1 MRPGILLRI
10 FLALGLLTLPFMAS
24 AQGILTVRS
33 ALDFEDS
40 MPALKASIEA
50 HGYTVSHV
58 QRCDSGLEGS
68 GYETDRY
75 RILFF
80 GKIDEVRNLSAEY
93 PGLIPFLPLKIALF
107 AEGDNSIVA
116 AMNPVAL
123 GEFYPDEKLRSQ
135 FRRWESDIRSILA
148 EIQYR
153 DEAAAAAVPAE

>member
-1 MRPGILLRI
+1 MRFGIPARI
-10 FLALGLLTLPFMAS
+10 ILTLGLLTLSSTLS

-33 ALDFEDS
+33 ALDFEAS

-58 QRCDSGLEGS
+58 QRCDSGLQGF

-93 PGLIPFLPLKIALF
+93 PELIPFLPLKMALF
-107 AEGDNSIVA
+107 AEGDNSIVSA
-116 AMNPVAL
+116 INPIAL
-123 GEFYPDEKLRSQ
+123 GEFYPDEKLRIQ
-135 FRRWESDIRSILA
+135 FRRWEKDLRSILA
-148 EIQYR
+148 EMQHR
-153 DEAAAAAVPAE
+153 GDATDTATPVE

>member
-1 MRPGILLRI
+1 MRSGFLFRILLI
-10 FLALGLLTLPFMAS
+10 PGLLMLSLSAS

-40 MPALKASIEA
+40 MPALKASIAA

-58 QRCDSGLEGS
+58 QRCDSGLQEF

-80 GKIDEVRNLSAEY
+80 GKIDEVRRLSAEY

-107 AEGDNSIVA
+107 AEGDNSIVSA
-116 AMNPVAL
+116 INPVAL
-123 GEFYPDEKLRSQ
+123 GEFYTDENLRRQ
-135 FRRWESDIRSILA
+135 FRRWESDLRSILDD
-148 EIQYR
+148 IQHR
-153 DEAAAAAVPAE
+153 DETAAAAE